1 MTVSIYLGDWRDVFE
16 SWPSPCVLIC
26 DPPYGIDY
34 VSGWHEGWSR
44 VDDGTTRQLADR
56 VVGDQNTGE
65 RDAAMSLIPWS
76 AAAVFGPSVLKL
88 LALPPW
94 GSPRD
99 VLTLDKGEGA
109 GMGDLSWPWK
119 PCDET
124 IAIYGDGWA
133 GRRTSRIIRG
143 TVISFVRSSA
153 SNGRV
158 HPNEKSLAVCREL
171 VSKSPRLPVVDPF
184 MGSGVVGS
192 ACMLEGRDYFGAEI
206 DPAHFAVASDRIG
219 VSNGPLFAGVDA

>member
-34 VSGWHEGWSR
+34 VSGWSSR
-44 VDDGTTRQLADR
+44 LDAPRTMPRAI
-56 VVGDQNTGE
+56 VGDGDTRE
-65 RDAAMSLIPWS
+65 RDEAMERIGWTS
-76 AAAVFGPSVLKL
+76 AAVFGPSVKKMLR
-88 LALPPW
+88 LPPW
-94 GSPRD
+94 SPDRVID
-99 VLTLDKGEGA
+99 VLVLDKNGV
-109 GMGDLSWPWK
+109 GMGDVSWPWT
-119 PCDET
+119 PDTET

-133 GRRTSRIIRG
+133 GHRGSSIIRG
-143 TVISFVRSSA
+143 PMAPRGA
-153 SNGRV
+153 LV
-158 HPNEKSLAVCREL
+158 HPNQKGVRQLCEIVRKA
-171 VSKSPRLPVVDPF
+171 PHGLPIVDPF